1 MGRATEF
8 IDLINRKKMP
18 NSDEQ
23 EVLYNYM
30 SINHR
35 IKKVRWEYRKELI
48 RRANA
53 KKKND

>member
-1 MGRATEF
+1 
-8 IDLINRKKMP
+8 
-18 NSDEQ
+18 
-23 EVLYNYM
+23 M

-35 IKKVRWEYRKELI
+35 IKKVRWEYRKELK

>member
-1 MGRATEF
+1 MGRVTEF

-30 SINHR
+30 SINYR
-35 IKKVRWEYRKELI
+35 IKQVRWEYRKELK
-48 RRANA
+48 RRV
-53 KKKND
+53 KCQDGE

>member
-35 IKKVRWEYRKELI
+35 IKKVRWEYRKELK
-48 RRANA
+48 RRA
-53 KKKND
+53 KCQEEE